1 MAKKF
6 VRVFLYAGMGN
17 PNEFFGQFKRVRA
30 HVCVCVCILGVLQAS
45 FCFTGAHTSNPG
57 PCGEGG
63 ADVDLTEAAA
73 LEPF

>member
-1 MAKKF
+1 MN
-6 VRVFLYAGMGN
+6 FLVSSNVCA
-17 PNEFFGQFKRVRA
+17 RTC
-30 HVCVCVCILGVLQAS
+30 VCVCVCVLGVLQAS